1 MKKLIPLMLGM
12 ALTFGAVSMY
22 AGPQETKS
30 TAKKAK
36 KSTAPKAKKSTEKK
50 S

>member
-12 ALTFGAVSMY
+12 ALMFGAVTTF
-22 AGPQETKS
+22 AHPQDTKA
-30 TAKKAK
+30 TKATKAK
-36 KSTAPKAKKSTEKK
+36 KAKKSTEKK

>member
-22 AGPQETKS
+22 GNAAGPQKTKS
-30 TAKKAK
+30 TAKKSTVK
-36 KSTAPKAKKSTEKK
+36 KSTVKKS
-50 S
+50 

>member
-12 ALTFGAVSMY
+12 ALMFGAVTTF
-22 AGPQETKS
+22 AHPQEKS
-30 TAKKAK
+30 TKATKAK
-36 KSTAPKAKKSTEKK
+36 KAKKSTEKK

>member
-12 ALTFGAVSMY
+12 ALMFGAVTTF
-22 AGPQETKS
+22 AHPQEKAT
-30 TAKKAK
+30 KAK
-36 KSTAPKAKKSTEKK
+36 ATKKAKKSTEKK

>member
-12 ALTFGAVSMY
+12 ALMFGAVT
-22 AGPQETKS
+22 AFAVPQATKA
-30 TAKKAK
+30 TTKATK
-36 KSTAPKAKKSTEKK
+36 APKAKKATMKK